1 MEKELSSIMKGRK
14 IWKKVASLCAS
25 AIMLATIAA
34 PIASATGISE
44 SALSSVKVDEVVKI
58 DNQDILSGGL
68 RFNLRELS
76 FYDYNNVSS
85 VRTRAAIPEK
95 YDLREQNLVTP
106 VRDQSP
112 WGSCWSF
119 GALASAESSA
129 LSQGVSNP
137 DYSELH
143 LAWFTYQNQVSGSQ
157 SGEGTSLTE
166 DYNILDQG
174 GNSLKA
180 VSVLSS
186 WQGLED
192 EANVPYQNKEGTLEA
207 NGDWSVDESKR
218 FNSTAHL
225 VNADMLPSPSI
236 QQNYEATTPEELFYY
251 EYNADAVSAI
261 KRAIMQ
267 QGSVNIMYYADQS
280 RPGQEGNGKYFNYN
294 TWSQY
299 VNELIVEGEN
309 STFPNHSVAI
319 VGWDDSY
326 AVENFNE
333 GRRPEQPGAWI
344 VKNSWGTDGW
354 GIENGSDEN
363 TGYFY
368 LSYYDHT
375 IMMPTTFEVDDGDDG
390 FDYDNNYQYD
400 FLGLTNAMEFGSD
413 EPMSIA
419 NVFTATDEY
428 QELGAVSAVINNPKR
443 TVEVNIYKLNPNATN
458 PTDGTLVASTTE
470 YFEYSGY
477 HTIELPE
484 PVKISKGEKFSVVET
499 IKDEAGNCYI
509 IFETGIDQAQPGYD
523 NDGNVVDNLIKY
535 TSKINRGESFIIDST
550 GATDLIDD
558 PIGISAYGYHPGNN
572 LIKAFTKNVDVTVPE
587 LKEIQISSYDSKGEL
602 IDEVQTIAAS
612 QVGEAITL
620 SSYTNHV
627 VIIPVLDDI
636 EANATIKI
644 NGQEYAVNQDIPR
657 TALNAGAEITIQ
669 TVTQPE
675 GFTGNVYTF
684 KVNKIDDTVITDEGV
699 TMTDNMGYLPMNTDF
714 SVVKEENSEGNDYNK
729 IKEALINDDC
739 TDKFTLLSLATN
751 YDGEILE
758 LGNDQQVTL
767 KFTLPEGYDAS
778 KTQLYRVEIID
789 GKVELYAATAEENAA
804 LSLNTGSINSYYVLA
819 EKEAQIVDP
828 GSSQPG
834 DSSSTTEED
843 SESGGNYQ
851 TGDDSMSIAWVVLAV
866 AVSGMLVLVLT
877 KKSYKATK

>member
-1 MEKELSSIMKGRK
+1 MKGRK
-14 IWKKVASLCAS
+14 FWKRVVSLCTS
-25 AIMLATIAA
+25 AIMLATMAVPTA
-34 PIASATGISE
+34 LATGISD
-44 SALSSVKVDEVVKI
+44 SALSSVKVDEAVKI
-58 DNQDILSGGL
+58 ENQDILSGGL
-68 RFNLRELS
+68 RFNLRDLS
-76 FYDYNNVSS
+76 FYDSSNVSS
-85 VRTRAAIPEK
+85 VRTRAALPAK
-95 YDLREQNLVTP
+95 YDLREENLVTP
-106 VRDQSP
+106 VKDQSP

-119 GALASAESSA
+119 GAVAGAESNA

-143 LAWFTYQNQVSGSQ
+143 LAWFTYQNQVSGNQ
-157 SGEGTSLTE
+157 SGEGISLTE

-180 VSVLSS
+180 ISVLSS
-186 WQGLED
+186 WQGFED
-192 EANVPYQNKEGTLEA
+192 ETNIPYQNKEGNLDIS
-207 NGDWSVDESKR
+207 GDWSVDESKR
-218 FNSTAHL
+218 FSSTAHL

-236 QQNYEATTPEELFYY
+236 QQNYEATTPAEAMYY
-251 EYNADAVSAI
+251 EYNADAVLAI

-267 QGSVNIMYYADQS
+267 QGSVNILYYADQS
-280 RPGQEGNGKYFNYN
+280 RPDDVGNGKYFNYN

-299 VNELIVEGEN
+299 VNELIVEGED
-309 STFPNHSVAI
+309 STLPNHSVAI
-319 VGWDDSY
+319 VGWDDNY

-354 GIENGSDEN
+354 GIEDASGEN

-368 LSYYDHT
+368 LSYYDHS

-400 FLGLTNAMEFGSD
+400 YLGLSNAMEFMSD

-428 QELGAVSAVINNPKR
+428 QQLGAVSAVLNNPKR
-443 TVEVNIYKLNPNATN
+443 TVDVDIYKLNPNATN
-458 PTDGTLVASTTE
+458 PTDGTLVASTSK

-484 PVKISKGEKFSVVET
+484 PVKLSKGEKFSVVET
-499 IKDEAGNCYI
+499 IKDDAGNCYI
-509 IFETGIDQAQPGYD
+509 IFEAGLNQAQPGYD

-535 TSKINRGESFIIDST
+535 TSKINRGESFVIDST

-602 IDEVQTIAAS
+602 IDETQTIAAS
-612 QVGEAITL
+612 QAGEAITL
-620 SSYTNHV
+620 SSYTNHIIV
-627 VIIPVLDDI
+627 IPVLEDAD
-636 EANATIKI
+636 ANATIEI
-644 NGQEYAVNQDIPR
+644 NGKEYAVNEDIPR
-657 TALNAGAEITIQ
+657 EVLNEGAQITIK

-675 GFTGNVYTF
+675 GFIGNSYTF
-684 KVNKIDDTVITDEGV
+684 TINKPEDTVLTDGGV
-699 TMTDNMGYLPMNTDF
+699 TMTDNMGYLPMDTDF

-751 YDGEILE
+751 YNDEILE
-758 LGNDQQVTL
+758 LGNGEGVTL

-778 KTQLYRVEIID
+778 KTQLYRVEIVD

-804 LSLNTGSINSYYVLA
+804 FSLNTGSINSYYVLA
-819 EKEAQIVDP
+819 EKVTKPVDP
-828 GSSQPG
+828 DSSQPG
-834 DSSSTTEED
+834 DGSSTPD
-843 SESGGNYQ
+843 KDGNESGGTHQ
-851 TGDDSMSIAWVVLAV
+851 TGDDSMPIAWVILAV
-866 AVSGMLVLVLT
+866 AISGMLILVLT
-877 KKSYKATK
+877 KKGYKTVK